1 MNSTATTA
9 STAKKP
15 LYARTVADALEKHLG
30 SLPDSSVYWAVVAGE
45 EKSYGPPKM
54 IWPDSPN
61 LGYYFDHGSNE
72 GTILTVMHQP
82 GPYDR
87 EKLVPLIAVKFLRE
101 MKSVL
106 REAADAIA
114 FLDDLTVPH
123 LLEWQKSRHKGA
135 AIAA

>member
-1 MNSTATTA
+1 MNTTAT
-9 STAKKP
+9 STAKAP
-15 LYARTVADALEKHLG
+15 LYVRTVADALEKHLG
-30 SLPDSSVYWAVVAGE
+30 SLPDSSVYWAVVAGG

-54 IWPDSPN
+54 VWPDAPN

-82 GPYDR
+82 GLYDR
-87 EKLVPLIAVKFLRE
+87 QALVPLIMVKFLRE

-106 REAADAIA
+106 REAADAVA
-114 FLDDLTVPH
+114 FCDDLTVPH
-123 LLEWQKSRHKGA
+123 LLEWKKGRLKGA